1 MRIGILILISWVVC
15 SCAFPAQYRA
25 TSTVVRKMWVDKE
38 SRNCY
43 RESLFL
49 YFADTRC
56 LDASIKRE
64 KDIEKYLGQADS
76 ILYNQYSKTKTYR
89 YVSFEENIC
98 VNSSRVQ
105 RSMSIHVD
113 VVTKKVNSI
122 TFP

>member
-1 MRIGILILISWVVC
+1 
-15 SCAFPAQYRA
+15 
-25 TSTVVRKMWVDKE
+25 MWVDKE

-56 LDASIKRE
+56 LDESIKRE
-64 KDIEKYLGQADS
+64 KDIVKYFGRADS
-76 ILYNQYSKTKTYR
+76 ILYKENNKTKIYR

-98 VNSSRVQ
+98 VNSTRVP

-113 VVTKKVNSI
+113 AATKKVNSI